1 MTNSYLET
9 YSGDAM
15 GNLRNSATAIALAL
29 ILGSL
34 FDSRANA
41 QEPDAAVQ
49 QGDDIESIIVTAQ
62 RRAQTLIE
70 VPMSVTA
77 IAGDE
82 LETKGMT
89 GFLDYA
95 VSVPSLSF
103 GFNGA
108 EARGS
113 RDTIAIRGVSG
124 TDTTGYY
131 VNDTPIPY
139 GIDPHLIDVQRIE
152 VLRGPQGTLYGSGS
166 MGGTIKIISEK
177 PDTDDFSARLNTGLS
192 YTKDGGVN
200 SEISGVA
207 NLPLSEDK
215 VGARVSAY
223 YEGQSGIYDRVF
235 GEQLP
240 YYPEAPVPAL
250 SGIDKNIDSST
261 SYGGHIEAVWKPVSD
276 LEIAPTVFWQ
286 RTIEDGA
293 TQADSD
299 PDQTDQFRAYDIQE
313 PFEDRHVLANL
324 TIRYAFPFADFV
336 SSTSTF
342 NRKWKE
348 TEDITEIIDLLL
360 RENYA
365 NPAAPPYPMPIFNS
379 REQDRF
385 AQELRLSGTAG
396 QIDWLLGAFY
406 QTVDTSRFAIIF
418 PEGMAAN
425 PDYVD
430 FGVNDNLFI
439 SHDAFDTTEKA
450 VFTDLTWRLTD
461 QFDVSA
467 GVRLFDNET
476 ESARD
481 SSGLLDAGVLYSG
494 RKSTETGNTPRVSA
508 RYMLNDE
515 TAIYATAAK
524 GFRLGGTNTPLPTTC
539 DADLAELGISSPDTF
554 GSDSL
559 WSYEVG
565 TKARALDNKL
575 DLKVSAFLIDWSD
588 IQQDVRLPNCG
599 FAFTSNVGKSEIRG
613 FEVEAAYSLTDDL
626 SLNIAISQ
634 NDSEV
639 TDAGLAAN
647 AEKGDKLLNTPEWKF
662 TASGEANFQLA
673 RRDAFFQ
680 LEYQFFGESWSTFN
694 QDDPD
699 NLRDPQPYLPRDDF
713 QTVDARLGVQLDD
726 VQLIFFVENALDEMA
741 NLGDARS
748 IGLEFPGRRRLIT
761 NRPRT
766 FGAMVRIDFY

>member
-1 MTNSYLET
+1 MPDVKGRVPAFITLSFF
-9 YSGDAM
+9 
-15 GNLRNSATAIALAL
+15 
-29 ILGSL
+29 LGSSL
-34 FDSRANA
+34 TISVHA
-41 QEPDAAVQ
+41 QDVGDVQ
-49 QGDDIESIIVTAQ
+49 GPGASQGTDDIDAIIVTAQ
-62 RRAQTLIE
+62 RRAQTLVE

-77 IAGDE
+77 ITGED
-82 LETKGMT
+82 LESKGMT

-95 VSVPSLSF
+95 VLVPSLSF

-113 RDTIAIRGVSG
+113 RNTIAIRGVSG

-139 GIDPHLIDVQRIE
+139 GVDPHLLDIQRVE

-166 MGGTIKIISEK
+166 MGGTIKVISEE
-177 PDTDDFSARLNTGLS
+177 PDPNELSSSLRTALS
-192 YTKDGGVN
+192 YTKEGNVN
-200 SEISGVA
+200 SEISGVT
-207 NLPLSEDK
+207 NIPIVQDK
-215 VGARVSAY
+215 IGARLSAF
-223 YEGQSGIYDRVF
+223 YERQSGIYDRIF

-240 YYPEAPVPAL
+240 YYASAPRPNLFGV
-250 SGIDKNIDSST
+250 DENVDSSG
-261 SYGGHIEAVWKPVSD
+261 SYGAHLEVAFRPVSD
-276 LEIAPTVFWQ
+276 LEIVPSVFWQ
-286 RTIEDGA
+286 ETIEDGA

-299 PDQTDQFRAYDIQE
+299 PGQFDQFRVYNIQE
-313 PFEDRHVLANL
+313 PFKDRHILANL
-324 TIRYAFPFADFV
+324 AIRYHFGFADLV
-336 SSTSTF
+336 SSTSVF
-342 NRKWKE
+342 DRQWEE

-360 RENYA
+360 REAYA

-379 REQDRF
+379 RDQDRF
-385 AQELRLSGTAG
+385 VQELRLAGTAG
-396 QIDWLLGAFY
+396 QLDWLVGAFY

-439 SHDAFDTTEKA
+439 SNDSFETTEKA
-450 VFTDLTWRLTD
+450 VFTDLTWRITEQL
-461 QFDVSA
+461 DVSA

-481 SSGLLDAGVLYSG
+481 SSGLLDAGVLFSG
-494 RKSTETGNTPRVSA
+494 RTSTETGNTPRMSM
-508 RYMLNDE
+508 RYMLNDD
-515 TAIYATAAK
+515 TAVYTTASK
-524 GFRLGGTNTPLPTTC
+524 GFRLGGTNTPLPSTC
-539 DADLAELGISSPDTF
+539 DGDLAELGIASPESF
-554 GSDSL
+554 NSDSL

-565 TKARALDNKL
+565 TKTGLFGDTLDVNAA
-575 DLKVSAFLIDWSD
+575 AFQIDWSD

-599 FAFTSNVGKSEIRG
+599 FAFTSNVGESEIRG
-613 FEVEAAYSLTDDL
+613 FEVEAVYAPTDTLSLTF
-626 SLNIAISQ
+626 AVSQ

-647 AEKGDKLLNTPEWKF
+647 AETGDKLLNTPEWKF
-662 TASGEANFQLA
+662 TASGESSFELA
-673 RRDAFFQ
+673 GREAFFQ

-694 QDDPD
+694 QDDPE
-699 NLRDPQPYLPRDDF
+699 NLVDPQPFLPRDEF
-713 QTVDARLGVQLDD
+713 QTVDARLGVQVGD
-726 VQLIFFVENALDEMA
+726 VQLIFFVDNALDEEA

-766 FGAMVRIDFY
+766 IGAMARIEF